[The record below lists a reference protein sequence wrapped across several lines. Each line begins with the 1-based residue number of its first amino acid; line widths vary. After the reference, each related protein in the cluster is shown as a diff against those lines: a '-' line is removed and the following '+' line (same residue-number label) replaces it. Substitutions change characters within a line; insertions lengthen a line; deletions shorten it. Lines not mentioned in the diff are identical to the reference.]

1 MGVMMLK
8 HNILKVATVTPKL
21 QVGKPLINVVEM
33 EKVLKET
40 KASLVLFPELGI
52 TGYTCG
58 DLFYQEELLKES
70 LEALKRLINLKF
82 PGVVVVGMPLDVD
95 SVLYNVAVVIQKDKI
110 LGVVPK
116 YYLPNTGDFYDKR
129 WFNSAM

>member
-1 MGVMMLK
+1 MLK

-58 DLFYQEELLKES
+58 DLFYQ
-70 LEALKRLINLKF
+70 
-82 PGVVVVGMPLDVD
+82 
-95 SVLYNVAVVIQKDKI
+95 
-110 LGVVPK
+110 
-116 YYLPNTGDFYDKR
+116 
-129 WFNSAM
+129 